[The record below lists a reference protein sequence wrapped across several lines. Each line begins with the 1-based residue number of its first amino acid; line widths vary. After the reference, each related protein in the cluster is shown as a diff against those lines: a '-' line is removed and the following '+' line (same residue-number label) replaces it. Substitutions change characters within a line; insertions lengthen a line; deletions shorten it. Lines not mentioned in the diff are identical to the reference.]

1 MPAELFAVTSK
12 HKCLNSVAQKGTCT
26 HVSKDEQ
33 AAIIARRREASHK
46 YKASLD
52 EIWTQ
57 MDKTIENLAT
67 QHQRSIKQ
75 VQQQLHFGRSFAHG
89 KHANNSDWNA
99 FMWKKGQDHKTDES
113 KLFSFFSR

>member
-12 HKCLNSVAQKGTCT
+12 YKCLNSVAWKGTHI

-33 AAIIARRREASHK
+33 AGIVARRREASHK

-52 EIWTQ
+52 EMWTQ
-57 MDKTIENLAT
+57 MDKTIKNLAT
-67 QHQRSIKQ
+67 QHQRSVKQ
-75 VQQQLHFGRSFAHG
+75 VQQQLHFGCSFAHR
-89 KHANNSDWNA
+89 KHAKNSDWNTV
-99 FMWKKGQDHKTDES
+99 MWKKGQDHKER